1 MLNAILVLTRIVQE
15 LQALWILDNIYRFV
29 IFYVT
34 VILIYKGVSGC
45 DFVGSSIINVQAPWK
60 EQVFHIRP
68 HNDFVR
74 VAMKRLNRWRGVG

>member
-1 MLNAILVLTRIVQE
+1 MLDAILVLTSIVQE
-15 LQALWILDNIYRFV
+15 LQALRILDNTYRFV
-29 IFYVT
+29 IFYIT

-60 EQVFHIRP
+60 EQVSHIRL
-68 HNDFVR
+68 HNGFVR